1 MIILDIETLPT
12 QDEELI
18 NRLCADLRPPAN
30 YKNDDAI
37 EKWMVEARKKVIAD
51 TALNGAYGMI
61 ACICASNK
69 IDVTCV
75 SHTKDNFTEKEAI
88 SSFFDSFDFNYH
100 HICGH
105 NIAAFDLPFLKHRAI
120 VNGIKPPK
128 GLLDAMNAKP
138 WDDCIKDTMLMWSK
152 TKMISLDTLAWIL
165 GIENKNT
172 FDGSQVAEMW
182 SKDPNLVIQK
192 CINDVSVTRQVYNRL
207 TFNGAVF

>member
-1 MIILDIETLPT
+1 MIIFDIETLPT

-37 EKWMVEARKKVIAD
+37 EKWMIDARKKVIAD
-51 TALNGAYGMI
+51 TAMNGAYGMI
-61 ACICASNK
+61 ACICLSDEITEISIGG
-69 IDVTCV
+69 IDMSEEDVLCRFY
-75 SHTKDNFTEKEAI
+75 DCIAP
-88 SSFFDSFDFNYH
+88 FDAVF
-100 HICGH
+100 CGH

-120 VNGIKPPK
+120 VNGVKPPK
-128 GLLDAMNAKP
+128 SLLYAMNAKP

-182 SKDPNLVIQK
+182 AKDPNLVIQK

-207 TFNGAVF
+207 TFNEAVF